1 MACLLRAACLC
12 RAVAMPPPQHVT
24 KPGDYQYI
32 VNEGMPVHNSASRGH
47 LFVHYF
53 IDFPKSLTE
62 AQKHTIREL
71 FAAAAA

>member
-1 MACLLRAACLC
+1 M
-12 RAVAMPPPQHVT
+12 T

-32 VNEGMPVHNSASRGH
+32 VNEGMPVYNSASRGH

-62 AQKHTIREL
+62 AQKQTIREL
-71 FAAAAA
+71 FGTAAAAA